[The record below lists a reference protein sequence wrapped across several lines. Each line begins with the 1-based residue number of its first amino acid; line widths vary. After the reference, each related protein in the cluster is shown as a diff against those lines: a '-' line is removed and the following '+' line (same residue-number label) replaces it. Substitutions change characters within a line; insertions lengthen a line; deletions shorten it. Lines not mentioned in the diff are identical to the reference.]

1 MFILHANACGT
12 GGAQGGLRSMADGPM
27 ADGSMADGS
36 MADGSHGRSRVV
48 GPTGVILAEGGIDT
62 EETVSATL

>member
-1 MFILHANACGT
+1 
-12 GGAQGGLRSMADGPM
+12 MADGP
-27 ADGSMADGS
+27 MADGS